1 MKIKPYVFQTCTKTE
16 ITKCMAI
23 CIKVEIK
30 HDVLR
35 VKLNGIT
42 YQ

>member
-1 MKIKPYVFQTCTKTE
+1 MYFKLASKTE

-30 HDVLR
+30 HDVLK
-35 VKLNGIT
+35 VKLNGIIN
-42 YQ
+42 Q

>member
-1 MKIKPYVFQTCTKTE
+1 MKIKPYVIQTCTKTE
-16 ITKCMAI
+16 ITQCMAI

-30 HDVLR
+30 HDVLK

>member
-16 ITKCMAI
+16 IAI
-23 CIKVEIK
+23 CIKVEIE

-35 VKLNGIT
+35 VKLNGII